1 MVTEL
6 QKRKIHKLMRSI
18 KDAHDNNVGEKETE
32 KRVKEL
38 TDYLQQEGIIN
49 PFRDDD

>member
-1 MVTEL
+1 MITDTQRREIK
-6 QKRKIHKLMRSI
+6 KRMRAI
-18 KDAHDNNVGEKETE
+18 KDAADNDRPDKIIEERT
-32 KRVKEL
+32 KEL

>member
-6 QKRKIHKLMRSI
+6 QKREIHKRMRAV
-18 KDAHDNNVGEKETE
+18 KDAVNSDRPEKIVNE
-32 KRVKEL
+32 RVKEL

-49 PFRDDD
+49 PFDDD